1 MKKIAIFASGNG
13 SNFQALVEGIQQQ
26 KLAVQVVLLVCD
38 QPQAHVLQRAQQ
50 LNIPTWTASIK
61 QFTDKTAFETA
72 ILTELQQLD
81 VGLVLLAGY
90 MRIIGPTLLQAY
102 PQRIINIHPALLPQF
117 PGRHGIEDAFAA
129 GVEQTGV
136 TVHYVD
142 AGIDSGPIIQ
152 QAVVPVQPQDT
163 VASLSARIHQTE
175 HWLYLAGLEKVLAT
189 RSLK

>member
-13 SNFQALVEGIQQQ
+13 SNFQALVEGIQRQ

-50 LNIPTWTASIK
+50 LNIPIWTASIK